1 MSGRLLFVTA
11 LPTPRPKFE
20 FADGLRAVAA
30 LTVAV
35 YHATTFTGYLGDV
48 KADLP
53 LVGRLV
59 EIGNYA
65 VPVFIVLSGFV
76 LMLPVAR
83 TDGLELRG
91 GFGRYIG
98 RRAKRILPPYYA
110 ALAIFLV
117 MIWTI
122 PMLNEESGTAWDNKI
137 PVTVGGL
144 ISHLLVVHNLS
155 PEWIYQIDGP
165 AWSIATEWQIYFLMP
180 LVLLPLW
187 RRLGPWWTTGIA
199 IVLGVLLTRYVPHVA
214 AAHFWLIGLFGM
226 GMLAAFL
233 AVRRT
238 RIKAGWPALILF
250 AIAVGWLYIDPVSAE
265 EKDMYSESL
274 IGAAIALGLLWL
286 AAASLDG
293 RRTWLHH
300 ALETRFLVWVGLWSY
315 SLYLIHSPL
324 LALGNLLLLPL
335 GLPTWLQLLLMLAL
349 VLPIAA
355 ALAYVFHR
363 LVERHFITSHQ
374 KAEFRARGFRLG
386 RSAD

>member
-1 MSGRLLFVTA
+1 MLLTVTA
-11 LPTPRPKFE
+11 APPARPKFE
-20 FADGLRAVAA
+20 FADGLRAIAA
-30 LTVAV
+30 LTVAI
-35 YHATTFTGYLGDV
+35 YHATMFTGYLGDV
-48 KADLP
+48 QEDLP
-53 LVGRLV
+53 LVDRIA

-83 TDGLELRG
+83 SEDLELRG

-110 ALAIFLV
+110 SLLLFLI

-122 PMLNEESGTAWDNKI
+122 PVLQVQSGTAWDNKI
-137 PVTVGGL
+137 PVTIGGVV
-144 ISHLLVVHNLS
+144 SHLLVVHNLS
-155 PEWIYQIDGP
+155 PEWIYQINGP

-187 RRLGPWWTTGIA
+187 RRLGPWWTTAIA
-199 IVLGVLLTRYVPHVA
+199 IGLGFALSRFVPNVG

-238 RIKAGWPALILF
+238 RFKAGWPALIMF
-250 AIAVGWLYIDPVSAE
+250 VAAVGWLYIDPDSAE
-265 EKDMYSESL
+265 ARNLYSESL
-274 IGAAIALGLLWL
+274 IGAAIALALLWL

-293 RRTWLHH
+293 RRTWLHRI
-300 ALETRFLVWVGLWSY
+300 LETRFLVWVGLWSY
-315 SLYLIHSPL
+315 SLYLIHSPM

-335 GLPTWLQLLLMLAL
+335 GLPTWLQLIVMLGV
-349 VLPIAA
+349 VLPAA
-355 ALAYVFHR
+355 GALAYVFHR
-363 LVERHFITSHQ
+363 LVERHFITTHQ
-374 KAEFRARGFRLG
+374 KAEFRKGSREAQRTEAG
-386 RSAD
+386 R